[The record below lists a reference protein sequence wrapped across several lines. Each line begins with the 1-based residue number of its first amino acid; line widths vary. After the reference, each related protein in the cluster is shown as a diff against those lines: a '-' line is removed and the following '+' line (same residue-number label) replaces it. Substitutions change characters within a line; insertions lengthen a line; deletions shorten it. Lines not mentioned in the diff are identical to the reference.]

1 MTDNNEL
8 LILAVQ
14 MDRCKQCSGDCTK
27 CEKYALIIKALKQ
40 LSPID
45 QLEVDNIL
53 FRLDKMSAQRQQR
66 IDRLSYEK
74 YRQRVTTYKLI
85 AAAIAVATIT
95 LVFCGVV

>member
-53 FRLDKMSAQRQQR
+53 FRLDKISAQRQQH

-74 YRQRVTTYKLI
+74 HRQRVTTYKLI

-95 LVFCGVV
+95 LVFCAGV

>member
-27 CEKYALIIKALKQ
+27 CEKYALIIKAL
-40 LSPID
+40 SPID

-74 YRQRVTTYKLI
+74 HRQRVTTYKLI

-95 LVFCGVV
+95 LVFCGVI